1 MIEAIPDTV
10 LMLKNM
16 GLLNHLGVV
25 PSITFAWVPG
35 KILRRLF
42 FLLGNPKDYLFYD
55 HLGSV
60 FGLNYSIFSLQ
71 CTVRAQILNMF
82 GIRMVEVCSVL
93 EWDSVFEWS
102 RPFKNRI

>member
-1 MIEAIPDTV
+1 MGVMLSSKSPPNKVIEAIPDTV

-42 FLLGNPKDYLFYD
+42 FLLGND
-55 HLGSV
+55 
-60 FGLNYSIFSLQ
+60 
-71 CTVRAQILNMF
+71 A
-82 GIRMVEVCSVL
+82 
-93 EWDSVFEWS
+93 
-102 RPFKNRI
+102 